1 MAADVKEKSA
11 TRDSYMMVS
20 LILIN
25 EMHTLITYTM
35 TFWDNNLHV
44 MLLRFSFFAGR
55 SNQQSFI

>member
-35 TFWDNNLHV
+35 TF
-44 MLLRFSFFAGR
+44 
-55 SNQQSFI
+55 